1 MIRPRWLAHA
11 KAPSRVAAPRARRLN
26 MFPWLHNAGT
36 GDDKSKTIPRSTSA
50 EASAPTTKT
59 TTAPKTAAPKL
70 ATPKHQHESP
80 PWRRQKTSGPIE
92 EILLPHELA
101 ARTRARDNL
110 GRRIVLPKIP
120 KVASPE
126 KSQMLVIEGLSPSL
140 RSSDFSRLAARDISD
155 WKSGVSEVHQE
166 RDPWTLEPLGNYRIS
181 FASHAAVRVYQA
193 KLDRI
198 FRVAQIKM
206 HSTTGLWTAAVPP
219 HLRSSEASPAEEE
232 AAFTIAPGSASSHAG
247 RLQAEFSRVKG
258 KWPWQLLV
266 AKLIK
271 ESGFTLE
278 PAVVLL
284 SLHPSTLS
292 AKDLQAFIDED
303 AHARNE
309 PWATSKPYHLAT
321 SLYED
326 QKMLTRGSTRVALPQ
341 VHAFRQKIRNRF
353 IIICESPDVA
363 WRFIRSWNQRTLTK
377 EVEGQVQRTVLTASF
392 IEV

>member
-1 MIRPRWLAHA
+1 MIHPRWLAHA
-11 KAPSRVAAPRARRLN
+11 KAPSLVVAPRARCLN
-26 MFPWLHNAGT
+26 MFPWLHNT
-36 GDDKSKTIPRSTSA
+36 SNSDDKSTAVPGPASTETSA
-50 EASAPTTKT
+50 ETTTTTTTKK
-59 TTAPKTAAPKL
+59 PKPK
-70 ATPKHQHESP
+70 PKDGP
-80 PWRRQKTSGPIE
+80 LPWRKKKPFGPIE
-92 EILLPHELA
+92 DILLPHELA

-110 GRRIVLPKIP
+110 GRRIVPPKIS

-155 WKSGVSEVHQE
+155 WKSGVNEVHQE

-193 KLDRI
+193 KLDRV

-206 HSTTGLWTAAVPP
+206 HSTNGLWTAAVPP
-219 HLRSSEASPAEEE
+219 HLRSSEASPEEEE
-232 AAFTIAPGSASSHAG
+232 AAFTIAPGSVSPHAG
-247 RLQAEFSRVKG
+247 RLQAEFSRIKG

-266 AKLIK
+266 GKLIK
-271 ESGFTLE
+271 ESGFTVE

-284 SLHPSTLS
+284 NLHPSTLS

-303 AHARNE
+303 GQTRNE

-321 SLYED
+321 TLYED

-341 VHAFRQKIRNRF
+341 VHAFRQKVRNRF
-353 IIICESPDVA
+353 VIICESPDVA

-377 EVEGQVQRTVLTASF
+377 EIEGQIQRTVLTASF